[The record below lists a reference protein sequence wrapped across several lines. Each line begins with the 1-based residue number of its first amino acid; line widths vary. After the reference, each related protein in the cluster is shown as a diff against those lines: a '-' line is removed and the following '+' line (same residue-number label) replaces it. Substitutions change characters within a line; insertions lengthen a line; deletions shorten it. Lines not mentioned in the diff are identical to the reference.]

1 VGGVHGSLDL
11 SAIYYSVAHPAKL
24 GAFGR
29 PPKTDANGDV
39 RSLSAALETA
49 LTGSPPGGPP
59 PSERIDGIPRTLDAV
74 LRSGQSGRL
83 SSADL
88 AKALLSS
95 PTPRMPRPEPRSTS
109 RRLLL
114 AAGILV
120 VLAIALVAVGLLFTG
135 EAPVV
140 PASPSSTLPETPATT
155 VVETTTIPPAA
166 PVTVLGATS
175 FDPFGE
181 GGESDT
187 LIPNLVDDD
196 SSTIWRTERYQDPL
210 PLLKPGVGFRVEI
223 EGEPSR
229 VELFGLSPGT
239 DFELFWSSNGDAALA
254 DWERIA
260 GAQALPGTT
269 SVDLPGRM
277 DGYWLVWL
285 VALPQQSDGT
295 FSSSIAEVRFVG

>member
-1 VGGVHGSLDL
+1 
-11 SAIYYSVAHPAKL
+11 
-24 GAFGR
+24 
-29 PPKTDANGDV
+29 
-39 RSLSAALETA
+39 
-49 LTGSPPGGPP
+49 
-59 PSERIDGIPRTLDAV
+59 
-74 LRSGQSGRL
+74 
-83 SSADL
+83 
-88 AKALLSS
+88 
-95 PTPRMPRPEPRSTS
+95 
-109 RRLLL
+109 LL

-155 VVETTTIPPAA
+155 VVATTTIPPAA